1 MGHVIPTALIYLLGL
16 IGAGAVGI
24 LPVRVMRILRDL
36 RSVRGSMLRKASAVA
51 AKLAIAIATAA
62 LLVEAQIL
70 RQLFGCL
77 TGAYC
82 GPGVASGWSS
92 LAALGATYL
101 VFEVL
106 VLLLQLV
113 YREGAQ
119 QVAPGE

>member
-51 AKLAIAIATAA
+51 AKLAIATAA